1 MVFQIW
7 KLHSLFRIHNKY
19 LFEKI
24 FHLHID
30 VFELLF
36 FCNSRLETEIRMITP
51 PIDLSFHIMTFKG
64 VLGKKHEVKEYSES
78 PYIDGDS
85 IIWIANNL
93 RCHIF
98 LCPTMSLCPWAP
110 NRSCK
115 AKISNFISNIVRIL
129 VFEYSFE

>member
-1 MVFQIW
+1 MVLQIW

-36 FCNSRLETEIRMITP
+36 FCNCRLETEIGVITP

-64 VLGKKHEVKEYSES
+64 VLGKKHEVKKHSES
-78 PYIDGDS
+78 PDIYGNS
-85 IIWIANNL
+85 IIWIADNL

-98 LCPTMSLCPWAP
+98 LCSAMSLCPCTP

-115 AKISNFISNIVRIL
+115 AKISNFISNIVRIF
-129 VFEYSFE
+129 VFEYLFE